1 MFIRCVQP
9 FGNFQAGDKLEV
21 PDEAVFD
28 ETYFERV
35 PVKGSEPAKGGDE

>member
-1 MFIRCVQP
+1 MFIRCVQR
-9 FGNFQAGDKLEV
+9 FGNFAPGDELEV
-21 PDEAVFD
+21 SDGAVFD